1 MISTP
6 IQARWMDMDPFAH
19 VSNSVFVAYLE
30 IGRVDYCK
38 RRLNVK
44 GIFDVPFILARIE
57 IDLKKSIEIH
67 HQVEVQTSVIR
78 IGNKSWDFQSKIIE
92 TNTKEIFAVAKT
104 VQVAFDHVNKSS
116 ISIPHN
122 VRLIL
127 EEDLKEFQSRH

>member
-1 MISTP
+1 
-6 IQARWMDMDPFAH
+6 MDAFAH

-116 ISIPHN
+116 IPIPPN

>member
-6 IQARWMDMDPFAH
+6 IQTRWMDMDPFAH

>member
-6 IQARWMDMDPFAH
+6 IQTRWMDMDPFAH

-92 TNTKEIFAVAKT
+92 TNTKEIFCGCK
-104 VQVAFDHVNKSS
+104 NGSS
-116 ISIPHN
+116 C
-122 VRLIL
+122 V
-127 EEDLKEFQSRH
+127 